1 METGKTLAI
10 KRINKDIQEIVK
22 NPLEGIGITSIDND
36 PFKYVVNIRLM
47 SGIYIGYSLQLL
59 LVFSDNY
66 PIKPP
71 KVLVFPNQALNGEY
85 HRRIFRD
92 NSKDQNGKFYKKIS
106 FPLIDR
112 DFKST
117 KDGISGWK
125 PTYSISSL
133 LVQLQNFI
141 SDPDLP
147 ESELPNKEKIKQLMN
162 SMNYYERSFTIK
174 EKEKEIER
182 IHTWNDPYP
191 KMYFSKNEKRAEIN
205 KNNKNKNDNDNEINE
220 QKVQII
226 KENLSCF
233 VSKLNYIDDPD
244 TSLGYTIIQKQ
255 ELGKN
260 KIELFP
266 IPEIVTYEGFLAKEG
281 EEESTITYYYHRKL
295 NSENSKYYNYWIPI
309 YINENHYSK
318 NEEQILNS
326 FMSIKYGE
334 SDDEKNDFEPESLF
348 EILPK
353 ILNRI
358 IKGMINDKS
367 NTSSAFIKCYYHYVL
382 LFKRLSEKFQ
392 EEYINYLNQKMNLIY
407 NNEYNVAKS
416 IIRDIDEFLILLFF
430 CNKNTHTEKMS
441 KIWYS
446 LFEEYLVRQ
455 AFWIFEDEKNKR
467 NIIKLMLKNTIKK
480 EKEYLERKKVIEEKA
495 LEECIKDG
503 YIIFKEGKKVKDFV
517 DILEKEEMFKSVAS
531 LFYSNYDIKFG
542 KENVVKQFRKNFRK
556 LFNKANASTR
566 SAVYKRLI
574 ESGKLN
580 LYEEFFEISNE
591 GEEECSNRLIEK
603 EKELCEKLIE
613 EKIDEILKKTKEEL
627 IDDENYLNSVFPTQ
641 RGNKLLL
648 IAFFAHKKTQ
658 EKGFMDKLE
667 SNNGIFL
674 EVNKFLEE
682 MNQELSEIRT
692 YSQFYEYLGS
702 EYGKNKTDVE
712 LIKEAYEK
720 AVLNNY
726 IRNNDN
732 YSEYSEYSYSSY
744 QSSYSYGRRSR
755 GRGGYSWRYGRRAR
769 GW

>member
-10 KRINKDIQEIVK
+10 KRINKDINEIIK
-22 NPLEGIGITSIDND
+22 NPLEGIGIASIDND

-47 SGIYIGYSLQLL
+47 SGIYIGYCLQLL
-59 LVFSDNY
+59 LVFSDDY

-71 KVLVFPNQALNGEY
+71 KVLVFPNQAINGEY
-85 HRRIFRD
+85 HQRIFRD
-92 NSKDQNGKFYKKIS
+92 NSKDENGKNYKRFS

-125 PTYSISSL
+125 PNYSISSL

-147 ESELPNKEKIKQLMN
+147 ESELPNKEKIKQLMK
-162 SMNYYERSFTIK
+162 SMTYYERSFTIK
-174 EKEKEIER
+174 EKDKEIEV
-182 IHTWNDPYP
+182 IHTWDKPYP
-191 KMYFSKNEKRAEIN
+191 KMYFTKNEKRAEIN
-205 KNNKNKNDNDNEINE
+205 ENNKNKNNNDNKINE
-220 QKVQII
+220 KKEEII

-244 TSLGYTIIQKQ
+244 TSLGYTIIQKK

-266 IPEIVTYEGFLAKEG
+266 IPEMVTYEGSLAKEG
-281 EEESTITYYYHRKL
+281 EEESTIVYYYHRKL
-295 NSENSKYYNYWIPI
+295 NSENSEYYNYWVPMF
-309 YINENHYSK
+309 INENHYSK

-334 SDDEKNDFEPESLF
+334 KDAEKYDFEPETLF

-358 IKGMINDKS
+358 IKGMVNGKS
-367 NTSSAFIKCYYHYVL
+367 NISSAFIKCYYHYVL
-382 LFKRLSEKFQ
+382 LFKRLCEEFQ
-392 EEYINYLNQKMNLIY
+392 EEYINYLNQKMNLIHK
-407 NNEYNVAKS
+407 NGYNVAKS
-416 IIRDIDEFLILLFF
+416 IIRDIDDFFILLFF
-430 CNKNTHTEKMS
+430 CNRNTHTEKMS

-446 LFEEYLVRQ
+446 LFEEFLVRQ

-467 NIIKLMLKNTIKK
+467 NIIKLMLKSTIKK
-480 EKEYLERKKVIEEKA
+480 EKEYSERKKIIEEKT

-503 YIIFKEGKKVKDFV
+503 YIIFKEGKKVKDFA
-517 DILEKEEMFKSVAS
+517 DILEKEKMFKSIAS

-556 LFNKANASTR
+556 LFNKTNVSTR
-566 SAVYKRLI
+566 SAVYKRLL

-580 LYEEFFEISNE
+580 LYEGFFEISNE
-591 GEEECSNRLIEK
+591 GKEECSNRLIEK

-613 EKIDEILKKTKEEL
+613 EKIPEILKKTKEEL
-627 IDDENYLNSVFPTQ
+627 IDDEDYLNSVFPTQ

-648 IAFFAHKKTQ
+648 VAFFAHKKTQ

-674 EVNKFLEE
+674 DINNFVEE
-682 MNQELSEIRT
+682 MNKELSEIKT

-702 EYGKNKTDVE
+702 EYGKNKTDVD

-720 AVLNNY
+720 AVLKNY
-726 IRNNDN
+726 IRENDN

-744 QSSYSYGRRSR
+744 QSYYSYGGRSR
-755 GRGGYSWRYGRRAR
+755 GRGGYRRGYGIRAR

>member
-10 KRINKDIQEIVK
+10 KRINKDINEIIK
-22 NPLEGIGITSIDND
+22 NPIEGIGIASIDND

-47 SGIYIGYSLQLL
+47 TGIYIGYCLQLL
-59 LVFSDNY
+59 LIFSDDY

-71 KVLVFPNQALNGEY
+71 KVLVFPNQAINWEY
-85 HRRIFRD
+85 HQRIFRD
-92 NSKDQNGKFYKKIS
+92 NSKDENGKNYKRFS

-125 PTYSISSL
+125 PNYSISSL

-147 ESELPNKEKIKQLMN
+147 ESELPNKEKIKQLMK

-174 EKEKEIER
+174 EKDKEIEV
-182 IHTWNDPYP
+182 IHTWDKPYP
-191 KMYFSKNEKRAEIN
+191 KMYFTKNEKRAEIN
-205 KNNKNKNDNDNEINE
+205 ENNKNNNDNKINE
-220 QKVQII
+220 KKDQII

-233 VSKLNYIDDPD
+233 MSKLNYIDDPD
-244 TSLGYTIIQKQ
+244 TSLGYTIIQKK

-266 IPEIVTYEGFLAKEG
+266 IPEMVTYEGSIAKEG
-281 EEESTITYYYHRKL
+281 EEESTIVYYYHRKL
-295 NSENSKYYNYWIPI
+295 NSENSEYYNYWLPI

-334 SDDEKNDFEPESLF
+334 KDAEKYDFEPETLF

-358 IKGMINDKS
+358 IKGMVNDKS
-367 NTSSAFIKCYYHYVL
+367 NISSAFIKCYYHYVL
-382 LFKRLSEKFQ
+382 LFKRLCEEFQ
-392 EEYINYLNQKMNLIY
+392 EEYIDYLNQKMNLIHK
-407 NNEYNVAKS
+407 NGYNVAKS
-416 IIRDIDEFLILLFF
+416 IIRDIDDFFILLFF

-446 LFEEYLVRQ
+446 LFEEFLVRQ

-467 NIIKLMLKNTIKK
+467 NIIKLMLKSTIKK
-480 EKEYLERKKVIEEKA
+480 EKEYSERKKIIEEKT

-503 YIIFKEGKKVKDFV
+503 YIIFKEGKKVKDFA
-517 DILEKEEMFKSVAS
+517 DILEKEEMFKSIAS

-556 LFNKANASTR
+556 LFNKSNVFTR

-580 LYEEFFEISNE
+580 LYEGFFEISNE
-591 GEEECSNRLIEK
+591 GKEECSNRLIEK

-613 EKIDEILKKTKEEL
+613 EKTPEILKKTKGEL
-627 IDDENYLNSVFPTQ
+627 IDDEDYLNSVFPTQ

-648 IAFFAHKKTQ
+648 MAFFAHKKTQ

-674 EVNKFLEE
+674 DVNNFLEE
-682 MNQELSEIRT
+682 MNKELSEIKT

-702 EYGKNKTDVE
+702 EYGKNKTDVD

-720 AVLNNY
+720 AVLKNY
-726 IRNNDN
+726 IRENDN

-744 QSSYSYGRRSR
+744 QSYYSYGGRSR
-755 GRGGYSWRYGRRAR
+755 GRGGYRRVYERRAR